1 MILSKKSKL
10 NIHIDGIFG
19 GLMLEEFDILRN
31 EDLVNNPTPR
41 VAVCL
46 CLDTSGSMEG
56 EPIDELNKGVEL
68 FFESIKE
75 DETALYA
82 AEIAIITFGDRGVN
96 CIRDF
101 ASLTVEPDV
110 PRLQASGSTP
120 MGEAVN
126 LALDKLQ
133 VRKDDY
139 KNNGVDYYQP
149 WLVLMSDGSPNGDYS
164 ELERAK
170 ERTSKLIASKK
181 LSVFSIGIGTSA
193 DMGELSL
200 FSLPKRSALKLQ
212 GLKFREFFEWLSK
225 SVARTSQSTPGENV
239 KLDTDGIKGWGEL

>member
-1 MILSKKSKL
+1 
-10 NIHIDGIFG
+10 
-19 GLMLEEFDILRN
+19 
-31 EDLVNNPTPR
+31 
-41 VAVCL
+41 
-46 CLDTSGSMEG
+46 
-56 EPIDELNKGVEL
+56 
-68 FFESIKE
+68 
-75 DETALYA
+75 
-82 AEIAIITFGDRGVN
+82 
-96 CIRDF
+96 
-101 ASLTVEPDV
+101 
-110 PRLQASGSTP
+110 
-120 MGEAVN
+120 MGQAVN

>member
-1 MILSKKSKL
+1 M
-10 NIHIDGIFG
+10 NDD
-19 GLMLEEFDILRN
+19 FDILRN

-46 CLDTSGSMEG
+46 CLDTSGSMVG
-56 EPIDELNKGVEL
+56 DPISELNRGVEL

-82 AEIAIITFGDRGVN
+82 AEIAIITFGDQNVN

-101 ASLTVEPDV
+101 SSLTVDPVV
-110 PRLQASGSTP
+110 PCLNASGMTP

-133 VRKDDY
+133 IRKDDY
-139 KNNGVDYYQP
+139 KKKGVDYYQP
-149 WLVLMSDGSPNGDYS
+149 WLVLMSDGSPNGSVS
-164 ELERAK
+164 ELVRAK
-170 ERTSKLIASKK
+170 ERTANLTANRKLA
-181 LSVFSIGIGTSA
+181 VFSIGIGSSA
-193 DMGELSL
+193 DMDELSQ
-200 FSLPKRSALKLQ
+200 FSLPKRPALKLK

-225 SVARTSQSTPGENV
+225 SISITSQSIPGETV
-239 KLDTDGIKGWGEL
+239 HLDVDGIKGWGEL